1 MIVII
6 DGADLFPEATG
17 TMIET
22 VKPFADLLFTTNVV
36 RKKRQNLR
44 NIMHE

>member
-36 RKKRQNLR
+36 RKKLDR
-44 NIMHE
+44 IYEI